1 MLETF
6 SLRLAAGLALS
17 LLVLPARQVSPRF
30 SRTHLLIVLC
40 LIVTAGI
47 FAWNSASEATALWAA
62 LGAAAG
68 AAVVAFWL
76 TSAENAGLGTFAI
89 VLTTGALLVA
99 LVHWPG
105 TRTSS
110 SRWPG
115 VLADDL
121 SAAGLLGAA
130 TTAMLMGHWY
140 LIAPTMS
147 LAPLLRLLAALAAAN
162 LLRLLV
168 AAVAL
173 WQTLDNGITL
183 DRLAWLW
190 LSVRWIAGLLMPLG
204 LVWMAWQSARI
215 RSTQSATGILYVVV
229 IFVFFGE
236 LTDQILQDHL
246 AELGGGQT

>member
-6 SLRLAAGLALS
+6 CLRLAAGLALS

-30 SRTHLLIVLC
+30 SRTHLLVVLC
-40 LIVTAGI
+40 LIVTASI
-47 FAWNSASEATALWAA
+47 LAWNTATEATALWAA

-68 AAVVAFWL
+68 AAVVGFWL
-76 TSAENAGLGTFAI
+76 RSAESIAVGTLAI
-89 VLTTGALLVA
+89 VLTSVALLVA
-99 LVHWPG
+99 LMNLPG
-105 TRTSS
+105 TRTGSS
-110 SRWPG
+110 SWPG
-115 VLADDL
+115 ILADEL
-121 SAAGLLGAA
+121 SAAAFLGVA

-147 LAPLLRLLAALAAAN
+147 LEPLLRLLATLSVAN

-168 AAVAL
+168 SAVAL

-190 LSVRWIAGLLMPLG
+190 LSVRWIAGLLIPLG
-204 LVWMAWQSARI
+204 LVWMAWESARI

-236 LTDQILQDHL
+236 LTDQILLGHL
-246 AELGGGQT
+246 AELGGGHA